1 MTEEREALK
10 GLLTHTFLFRGAPE
24 EALEA
29 ALSDRRAIWQR
40 ADRKSVV

>member
-10 GLLTHTFLFRGAPE
+10 GLLAHTFLFRGAPE

-29 ALSDRRAIWQR
+29 ALSDRPGHLA
-40 ADRKSVV
+40 AGGEG